1 MALFGLLAGLLVPML
16 LSLIPL
22 LLVLIGQAKTN
33 NKAGRPGW
41 HAIIPFLSQYTR
53 AAIGGNIK
61 NFWMLLASVGI
72 SSVLGI
78 LGTVLNEVLGQTIAL
93 MIALTS
99 LPFGIAAI
107 VFAIKI
113 ENGVARAF
121 GKGKGFTAGLIF
133 LPFIFN
139 PILGFSNVGYNG
151 EIPVATPKAPKEPK
165 PKKEKAPKPAK
176 EPKAKKEPKVKKEK
190 RAKGQKAPE
199 VHPEPEEEVEPPRP
213 EFKPQYDMGDE
224 EEEAPATPRMTMDQM
239 MLQSLKAKKT
249 PPPPPVEEPKP
260 VVEKPKAPEKP
271 SNRFSIPVDYVPET
285 PNIEVPKADYLI
297 PAFARPDYQP
307 TPITPPVEE
316 TPAPVENN
324 TYEQP
329 AAPQYE
335 APQQPRYEETSY
347 PQYESSQQP
356 VEKDPFAF
364 FGLPDTMPVS
374 QPQKNALNTPTAP
387 VEAPIKNTNQNVQP
401 AYMGTE
407 PQYVQQPVVGPMY
420 APPAYTPPVYEK
432 PAPQPAAPVVEQAI
446 VPPAQP
452 VATMPQPTF
461 GPIEQAGS
469 VNNTIEAIP
478 GFASI
483 PGFSTAPAQPQPQ
496 PQQPRPEPTPTP
508 TAWTPPVAEQPYVAP
523 LAPVVVAPENNTPE
537 AEPEVAPMQPAP
549 EPQVEIP
556 VEQAPPVPKAPLR
569 FVDPKPVEEKK
580 PVDDDEELPPPPV
593 VPLPPKR
600 GLFSR
605 KPKTID
611 RFHNEDGGLK

>member
-1 MALFGLLAGLLVPML
+1 MALFGLLAGLLVPIL

-53 AAIGGNIK
+53 AAVGGNIK
-61 NFWMLLASVGI
+61 NFWMLLAAIGI
-72 SSVLGI
+72 SSVLGV
-78 LGTVLNEVLGQTIAL
+78 LGTVLSEALGDTIAL
-93 MIALTS
+93 VIALTS

-121 GKGKGFTAGLIF
+121 GKGKGFAAGLIF

-139 PILGFSNVGYNG
+139 PILGFGKIEYSG
-151 EIPVATPKAPKEPK
+151 EMPVATPKAPKEPK

-190 RAKGQKAPE
+190 RTKGKKAPE

-249 PPPPPVEEPKP
+249 PPPPPVEESKP
-260 VVEKPKAPEKP
+260 AVEEPKAPEKP

-316 TPAPVENN
+316 TPAFVEGN

-374 QPQKNALNTPTAP
+374 QPQKNALNTPTSP
-387 VEAPIKNTNQNVQP
+387 VEAPIENRNQNVQP
-401 AYMGTE
+401 AYAGTG
-407 PQYVQQPVVGPMY
+407 PQYVQQPAVEPMY
-420 APPAYTPPVYEK
+420 APPAYTPPVYKE
-432 PAPQPAAPVVEQAI
+432 PA
-446 VPPAQP
+446 
-452 VATMPQPTF
+452 
-461 GPIEQAGS
+461 
-469 VNNTIEAIP
+469 
-478 GFASI
+478 
-483 PGFSTAPAQPQPQ
+483 
-496 PQQPRPEPTPTP
+496 PTP
-508 TAWTPPVAEQPYVAP
+508 TAWTPPAEEQPYVAP
-523 LAPVVVAPENNTPE
+523 PAPVVVVPENNTPE
-537 AEPEVAPMQPAP
+537 AEPEVAPMPLAP

-556 VEQAPPVPKAPLR
+556 VEQAPPAPKAPLR
-569 FVDPKPVEEKK
+569 FVDPKPVAEKK

-600 GLFSR
+600 GLFSK
-605 KPKTID
+605 KPKPID